1 MIFGLIA
8 LRSLSVDLL
17 PSVDVPTL
25 LVRTEWEGS
34 SARDVEL
41 RITEPLEAVLST
53 VPNMRGTRT
62 VSKQGISL
70 IVLEFEWGQNMNM
83 AFLNVREKL
92 DLVRYSLPEA
102 AKRPVLVHTD
112 PGDEPVAVLTV
123 TPLGQA
129 DPDLATRLE
138 IKRWTDQVLSRRLE
152 QVDGIAQAIM
162 VGAVEPEVRIRI
174 REQDAARY
182 GLRPSDI
189 RYRVSDANQ
198 FSQSGEL
205 SDGWYRYSLKIESR
219 ITDLDELRRLPLA
232 TLNDTRILRL
242 EDVADVEMSERDPTS
257 FSMVNGTQ
265 VLTVLVKK
273 DYGSNQVQVYRDL
286 VPVLEELRAQNPGIE
301 VTVVRENATAIEAI
315 IRNLLQTLLIGG
327 VLAFIVLF
335 LFLNDVRIP
344 FTIGVAIPVS
354 IFMTFF
360 VMYLLG
366 VQLNIISLS
375 GLTLGIGLLVDNA
388 IVVLEN
394 INRYRNQGESV
405 MDAARKGTREIALAI
420 TASTFTTVSVFLPL
434 IFLGGFEGVLFRDQA
449 MTLSISLLASLL
461 VALTVLPV
469 LVTIVQRGH
478 NARSKPA
485 SIRSAP
491 AGMHMLQRQYER
503 LLAWT
508 LPRPVLMSS
517 FVAASLAI
525 GAVLFLVLPKSM
537 LPLTEPSQVRYRV
550 SLPSNSSLATAKA
563 AAAGVQ
569 SLMATLPS
577 MGSTLIM
584 GGYSDQSNLST
595 LVEEAPNRFTVTTAV
610 SGADQADAVAN
621 VMAAIGGR
629 HPDWA
634 VEKLDTENFFG
645 TLQQDLAA
653 PITLHIVGRDR
664 AESRRQADALS
675 AYLKETI
682 PQYDHELITD
692 RNVELYELRFIPER
706 LIEYNLSEQ
715 ELISWM
721 ESMARGNLLTEWNRE
736 EETIGIRM
744 FSSMEDVFDPGSMR
758 YTDQN
763 RSILLS
769 QVANIVSVQESEQL
783 ERVRQTPVLGYK
795 TTFVLNDWWWN
806 GSKYREL
813 IQEFSRSQGVP
824 IQIGGSAIQVS
835 DLLSRMG
842 RLLGLSVLLIY
853 IILAIQYENVIYPFL
868 IIFSVPFAWIG
879 ALMLLFLG
887 GGGLNTLSFLGILAL
902 TGIAVNDAILK
913 VDFMKRYFEEFGDV
927 HLAII
932 EAGKHRFRPVL
943 MTTLTTVLGLV
954 PMLLPI
960 GEGFEL
966 RQALGLALAGGM
978 ISSTILTLF
987 VIPQLFRLV
996 NRRHLSQPVKQII
1009 HSHD

>member
-8 LRSLSVDLL
+8 LRSLSIDLL

-34 SARDVEL
+34 SAKDVEL
-41 RITEPLEAVLST
+41 RVTEPLEAILST
-53 VPNMRGTRT
+53 VPNLRGTRT

-70 IVLEFEWGQNMNM
+70 IVLEFDWGQNMNM

-123 TPLGQA
+123 TPVGQS
-129 DPDLATRLE
+129 DPDLSTRLE

-152 QVDGIAQAIM
+152 QIDGIAQAIM

-182 GLRPSDI
+182 GLRPGDI
-189 RYRVSDANQ
+189 RFRVSDANQ

-219 ITDLDELRRLPLA
+219 ITGMDDLNRIPLI

-257 FSMVNGTQ
+257 FSMVDGNQ

-286 VPVLEELRAQNPGIE
+286 LPVLEELRLQNPGIE
-301 VTVVRENATAIEAI
+301 VSVIRENATAIEAI

-335 LFLNDVRIP
+335 LFLNDIRIP
-344 FTIGVAIPVS
+344 FTIGIAIPVS

-360 VMYLLG
+360 VMYLMG
-366 VQLNIISLS
+366 IQLNIISLS

-394 INRYRNQGESV
+394 ITRYRNQGESV
-405 MDAARKGTREIALAI
+405 MDAARKGTREIGLAI
-420 TASTFTTVSVFLPL
+420 TASTLTTVSVFLPL
-434 IFLGGFEGVLFRDQA
+434 VFLGGFEGVLFRDQA
-449 MTLSISLLASLL
+449 LTLSISLLASLL

-469 LVTIVQRGH
+469 LVTIVQRKG
-478 NARSKPA
+478 KPGKVDHA
-485 SIRSAP
+485 KGLAP
-491 AGMHMLQRQYER
+491 AGMMALQRQYER
-503 LLAWT
+503 LLIWT
-508 LPRPVLMSS
+508 LPRPMLMAA
-517 FVAASLAI
+517 FVFGGLSI
-525 GAVLFLVLPKSM
+525 GLILFMTMPKSL
-537 LPLTEPSQVRYRV
+537 LPITEPAQVRYRV
-550 SLPSNSSLATAKA
+550 SLPSNSSLATARSA
-563 AAAGVQ
+563 ATGVQ
-569 SLMATLPS
+569 SLLSTLPDIRN
-577 MGSTLIM
+577 TLIM
-584 GGYSDQSNLST
+584 GGYSDQSNVST
-595 LVEEAPNRFTVTTAV
+595 LVEEAPNRFTVTVPVDGNA
-610 SGADQADAVAN
+610 QASRIAN
-621 VMAAIGGR
+621 VMATLEGR
-629 HPDWA
+629 FPDWTI
-634 VEKLDTENFFG
+634 EQLDTENFFG
-645 TLQQDLAA
+645 TMQQDQAA
-653 PITLHIVGRDR
+653 PVTLHMVGRDR
-664 AESRRQADALS
+664 EASRAFASDLADFMRRDTPS
-675 AYLKETI
+675 YE
-682 PQYDHELITD
+682 QELISD
-692 RNVELYELRFIPER
+692 RSVELYELRFIPEQ
-706 LIEYNLSEQ
+706 LLQYNLSEQ
-715 ELISWM
+715 ELIAWM

-744 FSSMEDVFDPGSMR
+744 FSTMESVFDPGSLR

-763 RSILLS
+763 RSIQLS
-769 QVANIVSVQESEQL
+769 QLANIVTVRESEQL
-783 ERVRQTPVLGYK
+783 ERVGQTPVLGFK
-795 TTFVLNDWWWN
+795 TNITLADWWWD
-806 GSKYREL
+806 GPEYRERFM
-813 IQEFSRSQGVP
+813 EFSRSRGVP
-824 IQIGGSAIQVS
+824 IQLGGAAIQVS
-835 DLLSRMG
+835 DLLSRMA

-853 IILAIQYENVIYPFL
+853 IILAIQYENLVYPFL
-868 IIFSVPFAWIG
+868 IILSVPFAWIG
-879 ALMLLFLG
+879 ALMLLYLG
-887 GGGLNTLSFLGILAL
+887 GGGLNTLSFLGILVL

-927 HLAII
+927 NQAII
-932 EAGKHRFRPVL
+932 EAGNHRFRPVL

-960 GEGFEL
+960 GEGYEL

-987 VIPQLFRLV
+987 VIPQLFKLV
-996 NRRHLSQPVKQII
+996 NRRQLSQTITPITQI
-1009 HSHD
+1009 HD

>member
-8 LRSLSVDLL
+8 LRSLSIDLL
-17 PSVDVPTL
+17 PGVDIPTL

-34 SARDVEL
+34 SAKDVEL
-41 RITEPLEAVLST
+41 RITEPLEAILST
-53 VPNMRGTRT
+53 VPNLRGTRT

-70 IVLEFEWGQNMNM
+70 IVLEFDWGQNMNM

-123 TPLGQA
+123 TPVGQP
-129 DPDLATRLE
+129 DPDLSTRLE

-152 QVDGIAQAIM
+152 QIDGIAQAIM

-189 RYRVSDANQ
+189 RFRVSDANQ

-219 ITDLDELRRLPLA
+219 ISGLDELKRIPLI

-242 EDVADVEMSERDPTS
+242 DDVADVEMSERDPSS
-257 FSMVNGTQ
+257 FSMVDGNQ

-273 DYGSNQVQVYRDL
+273 DYGSNLVQVYNDL
-286 VPVLEELRAQNPGIE
+286 LPVLDELKLQNPGIE
-301 VTVVRENATAIEAI
+301 VRIIRENATAIEAI

-327 VLAFIVLF
+327 ILAFIVLF
-335 LFLNDVRIP
+335 LFLNDIRIP
-344 FTIGVAIPVS
+344 FTIGIAIPVS

-366 VQLNIISLS
+366 IQLNIISLS

-394 INRYRNQGESV
+394 ITRYRNQGESV

-449 MTLSISLLASLL
+449 LTLSISLLASLL

-469 LVTIVQRGH
+469 LVTIVQRKRTTGAVTDV
-478 NARSKPA
+478 NGF
-485 SIRSAP
+485 AP
-491 AGMHMLQRQYER
+491 AGMTMLQRQYER
-503 LLAWT
+503 LLVWT
-508 LPRPVLMSS
+508 LPRPWLIVAIVLGG
-517 FVAASLAI
+517 LAI
-525 GAVLFLVLPKSM
+525 GAYLFTILPKSM
-537 LPLTEPSQVRYRV
+537 LPITEPSQVRYRV
-550 SLPSNSSLATAKA
+550 SLPSNSSLSTAKSA
-563 AAAGVQ
+563 ASGVQ
-569 SLMATLPS
+569 SLLSTLPDI
-577 MGSTLIM
+577 GNILIM
-584 GGYSDQSNLST
+584 GGYSDQSNIGT
-595 LVEEAPNRFTVTTAV
+595 LVEEAPNRFSVTIPV
-610 SGADQADAVAN
+610 SGSMQASRVATI
-621 VMAAIGGR
+621 MTTLGGR
-629 HPDWA
+629 FPDWSIDQ
-634 VEKLDTENFFG
+634 LDTENFFG
-645 TLQQDLAA
+645 TMQQDQVA
-653 PITLHIVGRDR
+653 PITLHLVGRDR
-664 AESRRQADALS
+664 EESRGHANDLADIMAS
-675 AYLKETI
+675 RFVAYE
-682 PQYDHELITD
+682 QELITD
-692 RNVELYELRFIPER
+692 RSVELYELRFIPER
-706 LIEYNLSEQ
+706 LLDYNLNEQ
-715 ELISWM
+715 ELIAWM

-744 FSSMEDVFDPGSMR
+744 FSTMENVFDPGSLR
-758 YTDQN
+758 FTDQN
-763 RSILLS
+763 RSIQLS
-769 QVANIVSVQESEQL
+769 QVANIETVRESEQL
-783 ERVRQTPVLGYK
+783 ERVGQTPVLGYK
-795 TTFVLNDWWWN
+795 TSITLADWWLHSN
-806 GSKYREL
+806 KYREQIL
-813 IQEFSRSQGVP
+813 EFSRARGVP
-824 IQIGGSAIQVS
+824 IQIGGAAIQVS

-853 IILAIQYENVIYPFL
+853 IILAIQYENLIYPFL
-868 IIFSVPFAWIG
+868 IILSVPFAWIG
-879 ALMLLFLG
+879 ALVLLFIG
-887 GGGLNTLSFLGILAL
+887 GSGLNTLSLLGILVL

-913 VDFMKRYFEEFGDV
+913 VDFMKRYFEEYGDV
-927 HLAII
+927 YKAIV

-954 PMLLPI
+954 PMLLPL
-960 GEGFEL
+960 GEGYEL

-978 ISSTILTLF
+978 ISSTILTLV
-987 VIPQLFRLV
+987 VIPQLFKLV
-996 NRRHLSQPVKQII
+996 NRRHVSQPITQTTQ
-1009 HSHD
+1009 S